1 MRIFHLIDSLI
12 ASGGAENGLVRES
25 VALSGRHEQRVMILY
40 DIEELKPPLQEASID
55 VVSLRFPPGSGSRS
69 WPKAL
74 GPVRREIN
82 AFQPDVVQTSL
93 FLGNLVGQVATRGMG
108 IPVVSNLVLSGDRE
122 LLRRY
127 QPGADTFRATLLRGI
142 AGMAARRRRIYFR
155 ALTEEVRA
163 TNADLL
169 GVSPERIRV
178 IPRGVPSPGNAP
190 PKSRESLDLPPG
202 RLVMNVGRLASQKN
216 QVDLIRAFQIIEREV
231 PGSHLVIVGR
241 DWDAGD
247 AVRAEIDRLGL
258 SGSVSLPGQRPDV
271 SDLLA
276 HADVFA
282 FTSLMEGLGTSV
294 LEAMAAGVSVV
305 AYDIPTIR
313 EATLDGA
320 YARLVPTGDIGMLAS
335 EVISELTTPT
345 DLGDRARRW
354 VAEERSVATVA
365 NLVERLF
372 IDVVEGWDG
381 GDETPGR

>member
-127 QPGADTFRATLLRGI
+127 QPAADTFRATVLRGI
-142 AGMAARRRRIYFR
+142 AGLSARRRRIYFR

-178 IPRGVPSPGNAP
+178 IPRGVPPPGNAQ
-190 PKSRESLDLPPG
+190 PKSRESLGLPPG

-216 QVDLIRAFQIIEREV
+216 QVDLIRAFQTIEREV

-258 SGSVSLPGQRPDV
+258 TGSVSLPGQRSDV

-345 DLGDRARRW
+345 DLGARARRW

>member
-1 MRIFHLIDSLI
+1 LRIFHLIDSLI

-25 VALSGRHEQRVMILY
+25 VALAERHEQRVMILY
-40 DIEELKPPLQEASID
+40 DIDELKPQLEQAAID
-55 VVSLRFPPGSGSRS
+55 VISLRLPPGSGSRS

-74 GPVRREIN
+74 QPVRREIA
-82 AFQPDVVQTSL
+82 AFHPDVVQTSL

-142 AGMAARRRRIYFR
+142 AGLAARRRRIYFR
-155 ALTEEVRA
+155 ALTEEVRE
-163 TNADLL
+163 TNAELL
-169 GVSPERIRV
+169 GVSPNRIRV
-178 IPRGVPSPGNAP
+178 IPRGVPSVSNAQP
-190 PKSRESLDLPPG
+190 RSRESLGLPSG

-216 QVDLIRAFQIIEREV
+216 QVDLVRAFQTIESEV

-241 DWDAGD
+241 DWDAAD

-258 SGSVSLPGQRPDV
+258 AASVSLPGQRPDV

-294 LEAMAAGVSVV
+294 LEAMAAGVPVV

-320 YARLVPTGDIGMLAS
+320 YARLVPSGDIAMLAS

-354 VAEERSVATVA
+354 VAEERSIAAAATA
-365 NLVERLF
+365 IERLF
-372 IDVVEGWDG
+372 VDVVEGWDG
-381 GDETPGR
+381 GDRPPAQ